1 MKSDFLERVEMPKL
15 VTNVEGTEVKVG
27 EMRVQMQQMLE
38 RLNADQ
44 IVTFAFRMT
53 IGEYQPRETDAKP

>member
-1 MKSDFLERVEMPKL
+1 MPKL

-27 EMRVQMQQMLE
+27 EMRVQMQQILE

-53 IGEYQPRETDAKP
+53 IGEYQPREADAKS